1 MRRIERKAWLLPI
14 ACFLLPVVSNSSNE
28 LLANDE
34 SSSKTSVEVQ
44 AKTITLKGVVLEAS
58 NGEPIPMATIR
69 IKNQNKGTNTNLDG
83 EFSLE
88 CKVGDV
94 LVISFVGLEE
104 QEFTVK
110 NAGPV
115 TIKLKESAEM
125 LETVVVTGMVAQDKR
140 LFTGATDKL
149 DAKDVKLDGVADLS
163 RGLEGRSAGVTV
175 QNVSGT
181 FGTAPKIRVRG
192 ATSIYGDSKP
202 LWVVDGVIQENVVE
216 VSADALSSGDATTLI
231 SSAIAGLNPDDI
243 ESFQILKDGS
253 ATSIYGAKAMAGV
266 IVITT
271 KKGKSGTSS
280 FSYTGEFTSRLIPS
294 YNEFNIMN
302 SQDQMGFYEELRQKG
317 WLTFAETFRSSTS
330 GEYGRMY
337 QLTHQYN
344 PTTGQWGL
352 PNTPEA
358 RADYLRAAEMR
369 NTDWFAELFS
379 PAVMMN
385 HSISMSS
392 GTEKNQTYVSLSV
405 MTDPGW
411 MVASNVNRYTANLNN
426 TYHFSDKVNINAIA
440 NVSYRKQKAPGSL
453 SQGTDA
459 VNGTV
464 SRDFDINPYSY
475 ALNTSRTLDPNV
487 AYTRNYAPFNIHKE
501 LENNYMDLDV
511 FDAKFQGEISY
522 KPIQSLTFKA
532 LGAFK
537 YSGTKQEHKIKDGSN
552 QALAYRAMGDATI
565 IDRNPWLYTDP
576 DKPNSLPFS
585 ILPNGGFYNIN
596 NYKMYSYDF
605 RLSGQYNTVFG
616 ESHIFNT
623 YAGMELN
630 AQDRSSDGFDG
641 WGMQYSNGE
650 VPFWEYNAFKHMKEG
665 NSDYYYLYNTRVR
678 TLAFFATA
686 TYSYQGKYTLTA
698 TGRYEGSNRL
708 GKTRKARWLPT
719 WNVAAAW
726 NAHEEDFFRDHLS
739 DVLSNLTLKASY
751 SLTADAGPRWVT
763 NSRVI
768 IGSYNPWRPSAS
780 VTESGLEVRNLEN
793 SGLTYEK
800 KHELNVGADVGF
812 LHNRINLAVDWY
824 KRNNFD
830 LIGYTNTQ
838 GVGGEVNR
846 IGNVASMKSH
856 GLEVSLSTQNI
867 KTKNFGWTTSFI
879 FGYNSN
885 EVTKLDN
892 RSRVIDFITGTG
904 FAREGYPV
912 RGLFSIPF
920 DGLDEE
926 GFPVFNI
933 NGNKI
938 TKDNYG
944 SINFQDRE
952 NIDYLKYEGPIDPT
966 INGSLGNIFT
976 YRGFRLNVFIT
987 YSGGNKLRLNPVFRS
1002 WYSDLDATPKDFQDR
1017 WMVPGDEK
1025 ITNIPKV
1032 LSQLDV
1038 YYNGNS
1044 DRGYNAYNYSTA
1056 RVAKGDF
1063 VRLKELSLSYDV
1075 PRDFLESRLNYL
1087 KSASVK
1093 LQATNL
1099 LLIYADPELRGQDP
1113 EFFQSG
1119 GVSAPVPKQVTAT
1132 LRLGF

>member
-1 MRRIERKAWLLPI
+1 MKRFRPLILTLFALL
-14 ACFLLPVVSNSSNE
+14 LQTGLSSAQSD
-28 LLANDE
+28 L
-34 SSSKTSVEVQ
+34 
-44 AKTITLKGVVLEAS
+44 IHGVVIDETETEVI
-58 NGEPIPMATIR
+58 GATVR
-69 IKNQNKGTNTNLDG
+69 LKRDP
-83 EFSLE
+83 
-88 CKVGDV
+88 KVGLQTDMDGKFAIKAKPGEV
-94 LVISFVGLEE
+94 LIISFVGYVT
-104 QEFTVK
+104 QEVK
-110 NAGPV
+110 AKEGMRV
-115 TIKLKESAEM
+115 KLVPDS
-125 LETVVVTGMVAQDKR
+125 ETLGEVVVTGMVAQDKR

-149 DAKDVKLDGVADLS
+149 DAKDVKLDGMADLS

-271 KKGKSGTSS
+271 KKGRAGTSS
-280 FSYTGEFTSRLIPS
+280 FSYTGEFTTRLIPS
-294 YNEFNIMN
+294 YSEFNIMN

-317 WLTFAETFRSSTS
+317 WLNFAETFRASAS

-337 QLTHQYN
+337 QLTHSYN
-344 PTTGQWGL
+344 PKTGQWGL
-352 PNTPEA
+352 ANTPEA
-358 RADYLRAAEMR
+358 RADFLRAAEMR
-369 NTDWFAELFS
+369 NTDWFRELFS

-385 HSISMSS
+385 HSVSMSS
-392 GTEKNQTYVSLSV
+392 GSEKNQTYVSLSV

-411 MVASNVNRYTANLNN
+411 MEASNVNRYTANLNN
-426 TYHFSDKVNINAIA
+426 TYHFSKQVDFNAIA

-501 LENNYMDLDV
+501 LENNFMDLDV
-511 FDAKFQGEISY
+511 FDAKFQGELTY
-522 KPIQSLTFKA
+522 KPIRNLTFKA

-537 YSGTKQEHKIKDGSN
+537 YSGTKQEHRIKDESN

-565 IDRNPWLYTDP
+565 VDANPWLYKDP
-576 DKPNSLPFS
+576 DLPNSLPFS
-585 ILPNGGFYNIN
+585 ILPNGGFYNTN
-596 NYKMYSYDF
+596 GYKMYSYDF
-605 RLSGQYNTVFG
+605 RLTGQYNTVFG
-616 ESHIFNT
+616 NDNIFNA
-623 YAGMELN
+623 YAGTELN
-630 AQDRSSDGFDG
+630 AQDRSNDSFDG

-650 VPFWEYNAFKHMKEG
+650 VPFWDYNAFKHMKEG
-665 NSDYYYLYNTRVR
+665 NSHYYSLYNTRVR

-719 WNVAAAW
+719 WNVAGAW
-726 NAHEEDFFRDHLS
+726 NVHEEDFFKAHLS
-739 DVLSNLTLKASY
+739 NVLSNLTLKASY
-751 SLTADAGPRWVT
+751 SLTADAGPSWVT
-763 NSRVI
+763 NSRVV
-768 IGSYNPWRPSAS
+768 IGSYNPWRPSAG
-780 VTESGLEVRNLEN
+780 VTETGLKVQNLEN
-793 SGLTYEK
+793 SDLTYEK
-800 KHELNVGADVGF
+800 KHELNIGADIGF
-812 LHNRINLAVDWY
+812 LNNRINLTVDWY

-846 IGNVASMKSH
+846 IGNVASMRSH
-856 GLEVSLSTQNI
+856 GVEVSLSTQNI
-867 KTKNFGWTTSFI
+867 KSKDFSWTTSFI
-879 FGYNSN
+879 FGYNAN
-885 EVTKLDN
+885 VVTQLDN
-892 RSRVIDFITGTG
+892 RSRIIDFITGTG

-920 DGLDEE
+920 KGLDNE
-926 GFPVFNI
+926 GFPIFEI
-933 NGNKI
+933 NGEKV
-938 TKDNYG
+938 DRSGYG
-944 SINFQDRE
+944 NINFQERE
-952 NIDYLKYEGPIDPT
+952 NIDFLKYEGPIDPT
-966 INGSLGNIFT
+966 YNGSFGNIFT
-976 YRGFRLNVFIT
+976 YKGIRLNVFLT

-1002 WYSDLDATPKDFQDR
+1002 SYSDLDATPKDFQDR
-1017 WMVPGDEK
+1017 WMVPGNEK
-1025 ITNIPKV
+1025 ITDIPKV
-1032 LSQLDV
+1032 LSRLDV

-1044 DRGYNAYNYSTA
+1044 NRGYNAYNYSTA
-1056 RVAKGDF
+1056 RVANGDF
-1063 VRLKELSLSYDV
+1063 IRLKELSISYDL
-1075 PRDFLESRLNYL
+1075 PSGFLNKHLGFL
-1087 KSASVK
+1087 SAASIK

-1099 LLIYADPELRGQDP
+1099 FLLYSDPALRGQDP

-1119 GVSAPVPKQVTAT
+1119 GVSAPIPKQITAT